1 MSEGLPRKSP
11 RRERPPSRTHP
22 HPPARPS
29 LPWPIP
35 VPSHTPLA
43 SLAIRVSH
51 APRAAST
58 DHTWRLPRRAR
69 KLVSAPSQR
78 SEVPPHEQHPF
89 SPASHVQ
96 RVCSASHLRHH
107 RRECVPYTPQQLTKR
122 SVQSS
127 SGVGLARACWTLSC
141 GAAAQYG
148 SPNPAAPAGGYPQ
161 TRWLISGRWKGTNR
175 GKQCKYSP
183 VCGRWLQILPLWR
196 LTWWPRWRMASCA
209 CSLSI
214 SLGFSPAR
222 VFWPGWHQRAQHVA
236 AEGVSMES
244 GAAGGAAD
252 EGAGG
257 CRLLSRV
264 RLRTEAGVAARPR
277 RWCSWCAVGGSAT
290 TTRW

>member
-1 MSEGLPRKSP
+1 VPPYRGGSIPNHTSLLTLLHRAAAVSEGLPRKSP
-11 RRERPPSRTHP
+11 RRERQPSRTHP

-29 LPWPIP
+29 LPLP
-35 VPSHTPLA
+35 VPVPCTHASRVLGHQGFPCSH
-43 SLAIRVSH
+43 H
-51 APRAAST
+51 APST
-58 DHTWRLPRRAR
+58 DRTWRLPRTPQHESWRVHPPNEAGPA
-69 KLVSAPSQR
+69 APSSIRSHSEQR
-78 SEVPPHEQHPF
+78 
-89 SPASHVQ
+89 A
-96 RVCSASHLRHH
+96 CSASHLRHH
-107 RRECVPYTPQQLTKR
+107 RRECVPYAPQQLTKR

-236 AEGVSMES
+236 AEGSRR
-244 GAAGGAAD
+244 AGGRSCRRSCCRRCCR
-252 EGAGG
+252 G
-257 CRLLSRV
+257 C
-264 RLRTEAGVAARPR
+264 
-277 RWCSWCAVGGSAT
+277 
-290 TTRW
+290 